1 MPLHRRDFLKAASG
15 GGALAALTACGTTN
29 LATGRQSFTGFYD
42 IEDDIAIGRR
52 EHPRMLEAFGGEY
65 GDPRLERYVT
75 DTGAKLARHADYQQ
89 FPYRFSLL
97 NSPIV
102 NAFALPGGPVYLTR
116 GLLALAGS
124 EAEMAGV
131 LAHEL
136 GHVNAR
142 HGAERMAAQ
151 QIAALG
157 AVAGAIGAEA
167 LGLPAGTA
175 DLAQSIAG
183 LAVRSYSRKQEF
195 EADTLGVRYM
205 SRAGYEPEAMVTF
218 LSTLREQSRLEAR
231 SLGLSPGEVD
241 QYNMM
246 STHPRTIDRVRQA
259 QAESRAERPANP
271 AIGREEHLAQID
283 GMLFGDDPG
292 QGITF
297 GRRFVHPGLGF
308 EFTVPAGFRIRNE
321 PDAVLA
327 HDGSGAAVIFDSA
340 PMRSRG
346 MAEYVRYEWAPK
358 AALHNVEAFRV
369 NGAEAAAGY
378 ATSRGRDGPSDVSL
392 VALRR
397 DRSSAYRF
405 VFVSPRHRTAAL
417 SGEFR
422 STMESLRVLSAS
434 EAAAIRPLRLR
445 VVPAQSGDTA
455 EALSRNLPYGSLNPD
470 WFRVL
475 NDLEPGGQ
483 PQPGTPL
490 KVVKS

>member
-1 MPLHRRDFLKAASG
+1 MSLHRRDFLKAASG
-15 GGALAALTACGTTN
+15 GAALATLTACGTTN
-29 LATGRQSFTGFYD
+29 LATGRRSFTGFYD
-42 IEDDIAIGRR
+42 IDDDVAIGRR

-65 GDPRLERYVT
+65 ADPRLERYVT

-116 GLLALAGS
+116 GLLALASS

-157 AVAGAIGAEA
+157 AVAGAVGAEA
-167 LGLPAGTA
+167 LGLPADVAG
-175 DLAQSIAG
+175 LAQSIAG
-183 LAVRSYSRKQEF
+183 LAIQSYSRKQEF

-205 SRAGYEPEAMVTF
+205 GRAGYEPEAMVTF
-218 LSTLREQSRLEAR
+218 LATLREQSRLEAR
-231 SLGLSPGEVD
+231 SLGLPPGQVD

-259 QAESRAERPANP
+259 QAASRVQRPANP
-271 AIGREEHLAQID
+271 AVGREEHLAQID

-292 QGITF
+292 QGIVS

-321 PDAVLA
+321 PDKVLS
-327 HDGSGAAVIFDSA
+327 HDGKGAAVIFDSA
-340 PMRSRG
+340 PVRSPG
-346 MAEYVRYEWAPK
+346 MAGYVRHEWAPET
-358 AALHNVEAFRV
+358 ALHSVRAFRV
-369 NGAEAAAGY
+369 NGAEAAVGQAV
-378 ATSRGRDGPSDVSL
+378 GRDGTSDVSL

-397 DRSSAYRF
+397 DRSSAFRF

-422 STMESLRVLSAS
+422 RTMESLRILSAS
-434 EAAAIRPLRLR
+434 EAAAVRPLRLR

-475 NDLEPGGQ
+475 NDLEPGRQ
-483 PQPGTPL
+483 PKPGAPL
-490 KVVKS
+490 KVVAS